1 MDLSNVR
8 AKLQTQNFAHYQN
21 FDDFV
26 ADCRLIFENCAIFN
40 EVSARMNARS
50 VLLRSLS
57 CTCTIILL
65 KVWLNKKNKLN
76 CRTDAHK
83 LHTFNK
89 RKMWDLWPN
98 TAGFTS
104 FRLAPIYRN
113 CKFLILNQT
122 GHTAQ
127 SIFRAALKAE
137 EIKQVSLTLGKWQI
151 SAQSFAVCRRKRKAL
166 SWMWHALC
174 SIGPQQARIGSL

>member
-1 MDLSNVR
+1 MWSFITVMHTWRLFFFEIANQPVVR
-8 AKLQTQNFAHYQN
+8 KSLNIFQFSSPVDDACIITHY
-21 FDDFV
+21 
-26 ADCRLIFENCAIFN
+26 
-40 EVSARMNARS
+40 EVN
-50 VLLRSLS
+50 
-57 CTCTIILL
+57 
-65 KVWLNKKNKLN
+65 NKKNKLN

-83 LHTFNK
+83 LHTFKK

>member
-1 MDLSNVR
+1 MWSFITVMHTWRLFFFEIANQPVVR
-8 AKLQTQNFAHYQN
+8 QSPNIFQFSSPADDACIITHY
-21 FDDFV
+21 
-26 ADCRLIFENCAIFN
+26 
-40 EVSARMNARS
+40 EVN
-50 VLLRSLS
+50 
-57 CTCTIILL
+57 
-65 KVWLNKKNKLN
+65 NKKNKLN

-83 LHTFNK
+83 LHTFKK

-151 SAQSFAVCRRKRKAL
+151 SAQSFAACPVNAKLYLECDTD
-166 SWMWHALC
+166 ALC